1 MNKLLLTL
9 PMVAVLAACGS
20 TDPYQ
25 KRADNERER
34 QEKYVERSLDK
45 APKWMTELP
54 KSTAAVYS
62 NGTAVSADMSMA
74 DEKAK
79 VIAFGKLCMSAGG
92 EVDKQSRVF
101 RNDIGDSSNE
111 NSEMAIRSMCRKVDM
126 TGAEVVETRRITE
139 GTRYRT
145 YVLVAMPFGE
155 ANQLK
160 KQKVETE
167 MRRESG
173 RRSTEAFRELDAVT
187 NQPVR

>member
-9 PMVAVLAACGS
+9 PMVAVLAACGT

-187 NQPVR
+187 SQPVR

>member
-126 TGAEVVETRRITE
+126 TGAEVVETRRVTE